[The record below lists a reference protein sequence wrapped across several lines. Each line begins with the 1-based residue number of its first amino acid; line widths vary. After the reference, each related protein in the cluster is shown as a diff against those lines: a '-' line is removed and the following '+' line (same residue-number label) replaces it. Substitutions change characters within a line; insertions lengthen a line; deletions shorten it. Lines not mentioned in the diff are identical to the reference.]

1 MKVGRISIEINNID
15 DGNVKQKRSC
25 GNRNDRR
32 VHRRVK
38 SSDGHE
44 NVGKAVNLGRPNIG
58 GPYIRP

>member
-1 MKVGRISIEINNID
+1 MMEMSNK
-15 DGNVKQKRSC
+15 KRSC

-58 GPYIRP
+58 GPYIRQ